1 MKYRYGINPK
11 GLHAHLRHRIVNLK
25 RTNLKS
31 AIRFQEDVKPLSK
44 VASKC
49 LDAASTLFTYNGA
62 SALLGMRKVHLLDTD
77 SARKVLLLKEDGE
90 RHNSLLDVGA
100 GNGDV
105 TDCLSGLF
113 EGNVAAIEVS
123 ASCRFALKRRRS
135 ISRVLKD
142 MSELDTK
149 ERFDVI
155 SMLNVLD
162 RCDCP
167 KTMLHSAHT
176 FVQKYL
182 LVSAAYPWV
191 PFSIESGDVLS
202 KWRLGKTKRT
212 FFNDQDLVDASSFE
226 EFINRC
232 ETHLFSD
239 TSFEIESISRVPYLC
254 QGTQEVHPEPY
265 ELDCALFVLRKSDE
279 KEE

>member
-1 MKYRYGINPK
+1 
-11 GLHAHLRHRIVNLK
+11 
-25 RTNLKS
+25 
-31 AIRFQEDVKPLSK
+31 
-44 VASKC
+44 
-49 LDAASTLFTYNGA
+49 
-62 SALLGMRKVHLLDTD
+62 MRKVHLLDTD

-212 FFNDQDLVDASSFE
+212 
-226 EFINRC
+226 
-232 ETHLFSD
+232 
-239 TSFEIESISRVPYLC
+239 
-254 QGTQEVHPEPY
+254 
-265 ELDCALFVLRKSDE
+265 
-279 KEE
+279 

>member
-44 VASKC
+44 
-49 LDAASTLFTYNGA
+49 DAASTLFTYNGA

-149 ERFDVI
+149 ER
-155 SMLNVLD
+155 
-162 RCDCP
+162 
-167 KTMLHSAHT
+167 HS
-176 FVQKYL
+176 V
-182 LVSAAYPWV
+182 
-191 PFSIESGDVLS
+191 FSI
-202 KWRLGKTKRT
+202 K
-212 FFNDQDLVDASSFE
+212 
-226 EFINRC
+226 
-232 ETHLFSD
+232 
-239 TSFEIESISRVPYLC
+239 
-254 QGTQEVHPEPY
+254 
-265 ELDCALFVLRKSDE
+265 CAIAW
-279 KEE
+279 